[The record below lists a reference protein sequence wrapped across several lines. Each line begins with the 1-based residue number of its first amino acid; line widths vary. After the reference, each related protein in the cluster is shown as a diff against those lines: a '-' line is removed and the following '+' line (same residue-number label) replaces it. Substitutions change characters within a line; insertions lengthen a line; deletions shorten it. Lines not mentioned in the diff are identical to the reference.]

1 MLHSRYVL
9 RTESL
14 QNYQLLSL
22 QSKWLNLF
30 PFNNVLVISTR
41 FWKTFSFFTFRLWK
55 EAEWKEML
63 EFVSP
68 LSNVIA
74 FVLLE
79 KAVSPDYFPV
89 EWKYLDNV
97 NLSWFEVNT
106 HHEILWLP
114 PSLIWNDQLLK
125 FLLWHIIATLVDGM
139 SLDHENMD
147 IFT

>member
-1 MLHSRYVL
+1 
-9 RTESL
+9 
-14 QNYQLLSL
+14 
-22 QSKWLNLF
+22 
-30 PFNNVLVISTR
+30 
-41 FWKTFSFFTFRLWK
+41 
-55 EAEWKEML
+55 ML

-74 FVLLE
+74 YVLLE

-125 FLLWHIIATLVDGM
+125 FL
-139 SLDHENMD
+139 
-147 IFT
+147 